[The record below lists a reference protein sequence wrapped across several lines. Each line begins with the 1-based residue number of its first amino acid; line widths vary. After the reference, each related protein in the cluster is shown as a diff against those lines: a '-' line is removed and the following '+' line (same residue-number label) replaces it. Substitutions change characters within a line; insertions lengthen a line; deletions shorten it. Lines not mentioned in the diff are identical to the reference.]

1 MYTHMKP
8 NKVSADSMFMVRSK
22 TNRLTK
28 SKKINEQTN
37 KQTNN
42 KNATR
47 AYLASKGKY
56 RTLVRD
62 YLKTRE
68 NMCTQ
73 ERFI

>member
-37 KQTNN
+37 KQTN
-42 KNATR
+42 KQTTR
-47 AYLASKGKY
+47 MQ
-56 RTLVRD
+56 LVRIWR
-62 YLKTRE
+62 LKE
-68 NMCTQ
+68 SI
-73 ERFI
+73 ER